1 MGMRASGSGTIS
13 FGMVSIP
20 VKMYTAQSSKSVS
33 FNQLTPA
40 GNRTKQ
46 KLVDAVTN
54 EEVERKDL
62 LKGYEF
68 AKGQYVS
75 FTSEEIKALS
85 VESDKIL
92 DIKEFVD
99 MTTVD
104 LLAVEKTYF
113 LAPDKGGD
121 KGFSLLARV
130 LKTEGKA
137 AVAQWCARGKEH
149 LVLLRAYRGGLVLHQ
164 MYYADEVRNYDDVEF
179 AREVVVSDVEVDL
192 AGKLVGMLDSGAFD
206 PSKYTDMY
214 RARVEAAVEAKMAG
228 EEVVAPA
235 DAAKPP
241 VTDLLKALKASLE
254 GPADPEP
261 APKPKARKG
270 RKKAAKKES

>member
-33 FNQLTPA
+33 FKQLTPA
-40 GNRTKQ
+40 GNPTKQ
-46 KLVDAVTN
+46 QLLDSVTL
-54 EEVERKDL
+54 EPVERADL
-62 LKGYEF
+62 RKGYEV
-68 AKGQYVS
+68 AKGQYAT
-75 FTSEEIKALS
+75 FTQAEVKSLE

-99 MTTVD
+99 LSSVD
-104 LLAVEKTYF
+104 LLAVEKTYY

-130 LKTEGKA
+130 LKTQNRA
-137 AVAQWCARGKEH
+137 AVAQWCSRGKEH
-149 LVLLRAYRGGLVLHQ
+149 LVLVRAYRGGMVLHV
-164 MYYADEVRNYDDVEF
+164 MYYADEVRDYDDVDF

-192 AGKLVGMLDSGAFD
+192 AEKLVGMLDSGAFD
-206 PSKYTDMY
+206 SSRYGDSY

-228 EEVVAPA
+228 ENVITPA
-235 DAAKPP
+235 GATKPP
-241 VTDLLKALKASLE
+241 VTDLLKALKASLM

-261 APKPKARKG
+261 APKPKARKS
-270 RKKAAKKES
+270 RKKAAKKGS